1 MYQCIQAVVR
11 GDSEGLE
18 ADFTGGFGMP
28 GMIVHEEDAFGGR
41 LAESDRC
48 LKDLGSGFYE
58 SGFPKL
64 WSRCYPD
71 FFCCV
76 HVLWRRASVAA
87 QLRPFTNSMIPTMK
101 GMKACDTS

>member
-1 MYQCIQAVVR
+1 MYQGIQAVVR

-18 ADFTGGFGMP
+18 AEFTGGFGMP

-58 SGFPKL
+58 SVFPKTVVQML
-64 WSRCYPD
+64 PG
-71 FFCCV
+71 FFLLCALVMAACQC
-76 HVLWRRASVAA
+76 RRPAA
-87 QLRPFTNSMIPTMK
+87 PFHE
-101 GMKACDTS
+101 

>member
-1 MYQCIQAVVR
+1 MYQGIQAVVR

-18 ADFTGGFGMP
+18 AEFTGGFGMP

-58 SGFPKL
+58 SVFPKTVVQML
-64 WSRCYPD
+64 PG
-71 FFCCV
+71 FFLLCARVMAACQC
-76 HVLWRRASVAA
+76 RRPAA
-87 QLRPFTNSMIPTMK
+87 TFHE
-101 GMKACDTS
+101 